1 LSSITNEVSA
11 TQKKKKKTREF
22 KKVREITEATATHML
37 HIPRAVCQ
45 AREQD

>member
-1 LSSITNEVSA
+1 MRSVQL
-11 TQKKKKKTREF
+11 QKKNKNREF